1 MFRKGRIFWL
11 VTLPNMPEGK
21 FRSRSGSPNPNMR
34 YHPGVA
40 GKRDSGTQ
48 RILWLLHN
56 GELERQF
63 AELDT
68 PLKINMEP
76 KNGVLEDDFP
86 LKNRWF
92 SGSTLI
98 SQGVPDHDLS
108 VFKPLFFPL
117 LSWGLGVSVFSASF
131 CFQRWILSLTVVI
144 IFMLNELSWC
154 LLSFGWWF
162 KPPLTENAPWI
173 SAPF

>member
-21 FRSRSGSPNPNMR
+21 FRSRSGSPNPNMQ

-68 PLKINMEP
+68 PLKTNMEP

-86 LKNRWF
+86 LKKQVIFRFHVNFPGCTR
-92 SGSTLI
+92 SR
-98 SQGVPDHDLS
+98 SQ
-108 VFKPLFFPL
+108 
-117 LSWGLGVSVFSASF
+117 
-131 CFQRWILSLTVVI
+131 CFQTTFFGGFCLFSILLFSKVNLVTYGGDNFHAQWVKLV
-144 IFMLNELSWC
+144 
-154 LLSFGWWF
+154 
-162 KPPLTENAPWI
+162 
-173 SAPF
+173 PFVFRMMI